1 MSSTK
6 KILTIKGTL
15 PGLNEIIDASRA
27 NYRLGN
33 ALKQQAQ
40 NAVMWHIRQQ
50 LRGVHYDKPVRIHYM
65 FYEPNRRRDKS
76 NVAAGGIK
84 VIEDALVKM
93 KVIKNDGW
101 KQIDGGVYSDFAVDK
116 DNPRI
121 EVTIEEVN
129 NER

>member
-1 MSSTK
+1 MPT
-6 KILTIKGTL
+6 LTIKGTL
-15 PGLNEIIDASRA
+15 PGLNEIIDSSRA

-40 NAVMWHIRQQ
+40 NAVMWHIKQQ
-50 LRGVHYDKPVRIHYM
+50 LRGVRYDKPVRIHYM

-101 KQIDGGVYSDFAVDK
+101 KQIDGGVYSDFDVDK
-116 DNPRI
+116 QNPRI
-121 EVTIEEVN
+121 VVTIEEVTA
-129 NER
+129 

>member
-1 MSSTK
+1 MSSAS
-6 KILTIKGTL
+6 LTIDGTL

-50 LRGVHYDKPVRIHYM
+50 LRGVRFEKPVILRYR
-65 FYEPNRRRDKS
+65 FYEPHRRRDKDNIAS
-76 NVAAGGIK
+76 GAHK
-84 VIEDALVKM
+84 VIQDALVKSG
-93 KVIKNDGW
+93 VLKNDGW
-101 KQIDGGVYSDFAVDK
+101 KYVEGFEDRFDVDK
-116 DNPRI
+116 QRPRI

-129 NER
+129 A